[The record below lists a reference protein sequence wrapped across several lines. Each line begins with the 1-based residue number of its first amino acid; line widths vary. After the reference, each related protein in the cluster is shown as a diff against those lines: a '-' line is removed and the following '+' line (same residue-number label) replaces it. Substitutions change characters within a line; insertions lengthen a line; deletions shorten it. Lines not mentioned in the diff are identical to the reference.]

1 MRKLLIGL
9 ALVALAVPASAI
21 AGGWATVGLG
31 PPPDD
36 MGPGQTWDARITVL
50 QHGNSDTPLMG
61 VVPTLTIK
69 NGSTSKTFK
78 AKPTDEA
85 GVYVARVVFPRAG
98 KWSYSVYDGFTQY
111 GGAQTHSF
119 APVSIGVAG
128 DGGGGGFPTVTVTA
142 VIAILLGLA
151 AVLYFLARRIRV
163 RAPAPTH

>member
-9 ALVALAVPASAI
+9 TLAALALPASTA
-21 AGGWATVGLG
+21 AGGWATAGVS

-50 QHGNSDTPLMG
+50 QHGNPDTPLMG

-69 NGSTSKTFK
+69 NGSTSKTFT
-78 AKPTDEA
+78 AEPSDEA
-85 GVYVARVVFPRAG
+85 GVYIAHVVFPRTG

-111 GGAQTHSF
+111 GGAKSHTF
-119 APVSIGVAG
+119 APVTIGAA
-128 DGGGGGFPTVTVTA
+128 DDGGGFPVLPATA
-142 VIAILLGLA
+142 VIAVLLALA
-151 AVLYFLARRIRV
+151 AMLFLLVRRVRV